1 MSDTIRAGRLL
12 HDLIIEAAATA
23 VDANGNRTESWTTH
37 LACWGSIEAGRGRE
51 FWSAKS
57 VIADLSHT
65 VMIRYVDTL
74 NEAMRVRY
82 NDPKSG
88 KTRYFNIRSI
98 ASPDERTH
106 MLILLCTEV
115 SF

>member
-1 MSDTIRAGRLL
+1 
-12 HDLIIEAAATA
+12 
-23 VDANGNRTESWTTH
+23 
-37 LACWGSIEAGRGRE
+37 
-51 FWSAKS
+51 
-57 VIADLSHT
+57 
-65 VMIRYVDTL
+65 MIRYVDTL